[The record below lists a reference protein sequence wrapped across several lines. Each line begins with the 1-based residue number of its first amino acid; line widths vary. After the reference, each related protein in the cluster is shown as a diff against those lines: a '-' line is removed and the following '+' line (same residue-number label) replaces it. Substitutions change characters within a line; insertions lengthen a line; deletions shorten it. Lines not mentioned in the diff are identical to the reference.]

1 MKQAP
6 VRNIDR
12 WLHAQSARFTGG
24 LSLNAIRLAY
34 TDWLLH
40 VLQSPA
46 QSLALVQETVQRVS
60 RLALDEILRGDTEP
74 MHVAVPD
81 DHRFHDHAW
90 NHWPWRLYRDLF
102 IILHD
107 LVTHGTRGIRGV
119 DAHHRQVVNVTCH
132 QWLDAFSPAN
142 WPWTHPLVINRTIE
156 SHGMNLFC
164 GLMNWHED
172 MRKLLTQEDEPRSSD
187 FVIGEDV
194 ACTPGMIVHR
204 NRLIELIQYEPMTP
218 MVKKNPVFI
227 VPAWIMKY
235 YILDLS
241 AHNSLVRY
249 LVERGHTVFMVSW
262 VNPTAE
268 DRDLGMEDYL
278 RLGVMESMDR
288 IAELTDKAP
297 INAVGYCLGGTL
309 LSIAAAAMG
318 RECDQRLASVTLL
331 AAQTDFSEPGDLGLF
346 IDESQV
352 TLLEDSMWEA
362 GYLDNRQMAGSFRI
376 TQANERVWGTWVN
389 DYLMGERQPVSDMA
403 AWNQDSTRLPY
414 RMHTEYLRHLYLNND
429 LAQGRYRVGTQPVS
443 LADVQ
448 CPIFCVGAE
457 RDTVAPWLSVY
468 KIQLYARSEITFVL
482 TSGGHN
488 VGIVNPPGVP
498 GRHYRIMTRGAQSAY
513 MAPEDWSTC
522 VPVNEG
528 SWWHAWN
535 DWLTAHA
542 GEEILA
548 DLRGLPL
555 SCPGS
560 KGRAPGQY
568 VMGR

>member
-1 MKQAP
+1 
-6 VRNIDR
+6 
-12 WLHAQSARFTGG
+12 
-24 LSLNAIRLAY
+24 LNAMRLAY

-40 VLQSPA
+40 AMQSPA
-46 QSLALVQETVQRVS
+46 QSVTLMLETVERVS
-60 RLALDEILRGDTEP
+60 RLTLNEMLSPENESVLLD
-74 MHVAVPD
+74 VPE

-90 NHWPWRLYRDLF
+90 NHWPYRLYRDLF

-107 LVTHGTRGIRGV
+107 LVTHSTRGIRGV
-119 DAHHRQVVNVTCH
+119 SVHHRQVVNVSCH

-142 WPWTHPLVINRTIE
+142 WPWTHPLVINRTFQ
-156 SHGMNLFC
+156 SHGMNLFN
-164 GLMNWHED
+164 GALN
-172 MRKLLTQEDEPRSSD
+172 LQEDIKQLLSEQEQREPDQFR
-187 FVIGEDV
+187 IGQDV
-194 ACTPGMIVHR
+194 ACTPGVVVNR
-204 NRLIELIQYEPMTP
+204 NRLVELMQYEPMSTT
-218 MVKKNPVFI
+218 VKRNPVLI

-241 AHNSLVRY
+241 PHNSLVRY
-249 LVERGHTVFMVSW
+249 LVEKGHTVFMVSW
-262 VNPTAE
+262 INPTAE
-268 DRDLGMEDYL
+268 DRDLGMDDYL
-278 RLGVMESMDR
+278 RMGVMESMDC
-288 IAELTDKAP
+288 IGKMTDRAP

-309 LSIAAAAMG
+309 LAIAAAAMG
-318 RECDQRLASVTLL
+318 RDRDLRLESVTLL

-352 TLLEDSMWEA
+352 TLLEDSMWET

-376 TQANERVWGTWVN
+376 TQANERLWGTWVN
-389 DYLMGERQPVSDMA
+389 DYLMGERQPLTDMA
-403 AWNQDSTRLPY
+403 AWNLDSTRLPY

-443 LADVQ
+443 LSDIQ

-468 KIQLYARSEITFVL
+468 KIHLYARQDITFVL

-498 GRHYRIMTRGAQSAY
+498 GRHYRITTRKASMPY
-513 MAPEDWSTC
+513 VAPEDLNAC
-522 VPVNEG
+522 VATHEG

-535 DWLTAHA
+535 DWLTAHSG
-542 GEEILA
+542 GEVDAAQRAASE
-548 DLRGLPL
+548 
-555 SCPGS
+555 SCPQT

-568 VMGR
+568 VMQR